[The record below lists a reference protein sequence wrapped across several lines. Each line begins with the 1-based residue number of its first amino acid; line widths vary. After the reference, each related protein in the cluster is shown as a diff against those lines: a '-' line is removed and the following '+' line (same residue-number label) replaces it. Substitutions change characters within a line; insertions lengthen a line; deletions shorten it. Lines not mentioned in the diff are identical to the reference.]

1 MNSSDFRRDALSA
14 CGAFALLSA
23 CSGSIGSPVIAPT
36 GSSQQSQTFKYA
48 GATQTF
54 TVPAG
59 VTNLTI
65 AATGASGAGVAQRGS
80 GRPGGLGAVVEATI
94 HVKPGQVLTIVVG
107 GKAKGGHG
115 GFNGGATGSYGGG
128 GASDVRTGKG
138 RLGDRI
144 IVAGGG
150 GGAGAS
156 YEWAGSSSSFYWCYG
171 GTGGAGG
178 ANNGGRGR
186 SGGCG
191 GGGGAAGG
199 SQGSGGDG
207 GYAGQYGGPSL
218 GGSPGCAGA
227 AGAAGK
233 FLVGGTGANVC
244 IGGGGGGGGGYY
256 GGGGGGSG
264 GCCLETG
271 AGSSAG
277 GGGGGSSFVEKFASS
292 VQQTPGGGPK
302 GNGKIVIFWR

>member
-23 CSGSIGSPVIAPT
+23 CSGSVGSPVIAPT
-36 GSSQQSQTFKYA
+36 GSPQQSQSFKYT

-54 TVPAG
+54 TVPVG

-65 AATGASGAGVAQRGS
+65 AATGASGAGAAQRGT

-107 GKAKGGHG
+107 GKAKGAHG
-115 GFNGGATGSYGGG
+115 GFNGGATGAYGGG

-186 SGGCG
+186 GGGCG
-191 GGGGAAGG
+191 GGGGGVGG
-199 SQGSGGDG
+199 SQGSE
-207 GYAGQYGGPSL
+207 AM
-218 GGSPGCAGA
+218 A
-227 AGAAGK
+227 ATPARMAVLRWAAA
-233 FLVGGTGANVC
+233 LAAAA
-244 IGGGGGGGGGYY
+244 
-256 GGGGGGSG
+256 
-264 GCCLETG
+264 LR
-271 AGSSAG
+271 ARR
-277 GGGGGSSFVEKFASS
+277 ASS
-292 VQQTPGGGPK
+292 SLAAPVPTCASAAAAAVAVA
-302 GNGKIVIFWR
+302 ITAAAAVAAAVVA